1 MNLES
6 PRVTVGKSA
15 QELFD
20 LLSDVRNFEKL
31 MPENIAKFE
40 VLDDD
45 SFVFG
50 LSGMPEIKLK
60 MKEKVAPTKLVL
72 GAASDKLPFTLE
84 ADINP
89 LSENSS
95 NVQLLFEGEFNAMM
109 AMMIKGPIGIAQT
122 GLLIGGDGLVELFL
136 AAAFSPSRQK
146 PIAPRK
152 PGQMMPRIEPRKG
165 IGYLDKRLPILRNN
179 KEWPGRKE
187 IGSAFRV
194 TEAASGIQ
202 VVWVG

>member
-20 LLSDVRNFEKL
+20 LLNDVRNFEKL

-109 AMMIKGPIGIAQT
+109 AMMIKGPIGKFIET
-122 GLLIGGDGLVELFL
+122 L
-136 AAAFSPSRQK
+136 AVN
-146 PIAPRK
+146 
-152 PGQMMPRIEPRKG
+152 MPK
-165 IGYLDKRLPILRNN
+165 L
-179 KEWPGRKE
+179 
-187 IGSAFRV
+187 
-194 TEAASGIQ
+194 
-202 VVWVG
+202 